1 MSVTCTFKSQADV
14 VETLETNVPAM
25 TSGSSISHTGYKTE
39 KSLSA
44 TGTVSQPAI
53 TKCAI
58 FSKAL
63 SGGSATIDCTAL
75 TGTNGAT
82 VDFTGLK
89 ICVMKFKNP
98 SANANAITVA
108 KGASNGLGVTTS
120 GTTFS
125 IPIAPGAEWM
135 HYCNEGMP
143 DVGSGA
149 KTFDLTGTGSQ
160 ALEVTLLAG

>member
-1 MSVTCTFKSQADV
+1 MSVTCTFKSQVDV

-25 TSGSSISHTGYKTE
+25 ASGASISHTGYSTSKA
-39 KSLSA
+39 LSA
-44 TGTVSQPAI
+44 TGSVSQGAI

-63 SGGSATIDCTAL
+63 SGGSATIDCTSL

-82 VDFTGLK
+82 VDLTGLK
-89 ICVMKFKNP
+89 IQVMKFKNP
-98 SANANAITVA
+98 STNANTISVT

-120 GTTFS
+120 GTSFTV
-125 IPIAPGAEWM
+125 PIAPGAEWT
-135 HYCNEGMP
+135 YYGNESTP

-149 KTFDLTGTGSQ
+149 KTFDLSGTGSQ
-160 ALEVTLLAG
+160 TLEVTLLAG